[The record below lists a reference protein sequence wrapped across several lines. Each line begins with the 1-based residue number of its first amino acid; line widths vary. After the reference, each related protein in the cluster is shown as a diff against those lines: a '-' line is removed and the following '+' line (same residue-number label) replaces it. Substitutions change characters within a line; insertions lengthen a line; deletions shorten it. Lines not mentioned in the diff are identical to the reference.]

1 MIFHLYAKLTERL
14 DVFDAVLDAL
24 HVPAAD
30 LRFSCEHELAWH
42 ALDDLIGAM
51 RSGDSVCVPAL
62 ETLGGVPDDITARIS
77 GVIGRNGRIV
87 ICSVPATYEFGLD
100 SLLNRAVVNAIMQG
114 IRAAPGGVA
123 AFVRPAKA
131 GRPAI
136 TFPDGWDEMYM
147 RWESGELTS
156 KEFLDKSG
164 LKKATFYNKLA
175 DYKALREYNLRYLA
189 EHGIA

>member
-1 MIFHLYAKLTERL
+1 MTFYLYAKLAERL

-24 HVPAAD
+24 YVPVTD

-42 ALDDLIGAM
+42 VLDDLIAAL
-51 RSGDSVCVPAL
+51 RAGDGICVPAL
-62 ETLGGVPDDITARIS
+62 ETLGEKPDDITARMS
-77 GVIGRNGRIV
+77 GVIGRNGRLV

-100 SLLNRAVVNAIMQG
+100 SLLNKAVISAVMQG
-114 IRAAPGGVA
+114 IRAAPGGA
-123 AFVRPAKA
+123 APFVRPVKA

-136 TFPDGWDEMYM
+136 TFPDGWDGMYT

-175 DYKALREYNLRYLA
+175 DYRALREFNMRYLA

>member
-1 MIFHLYAKLTERL
+1 MMFHLYAKLTERL

-24 HVPAAD
+24 RVPAGD
-30 LRFSCEHELAWH
+30 LGFSCEHELAWH
-42 ALDDLIGAM
+42 VLDDLISAL
-51 RSGDSVCVPAL
+51 RPGDSICVSAL
-62 ETLGGVPDDITARIS
+62 EALGSVPDDITARMS
-77 GVIGRNGRIV
+77 GIIGRDGRLV

-100 SLLNRAVVNAIMQG
+100 PLLNRAVVNAVMQG
-114 IRAAPGGVA
+114 IRAASDGALP
-123 AFVRPAKA
+123 FVRPAKA

-136 TFPDGWDEMYM
+136 TFPDGWDEMYT

-175 DYKALREYNLRYLA
+175 DYRALREFNTRYLVG
-189 EHGIA
+189 HGIA